1 MQLCAVHMWSTST
14 YIQCIFPSKEV
25 QWSEVHSLSSSSVL
39 KFNFSL
45 SNGKVHIKYSHS
57 TPSNV
62 FFDQELCL
70 YMIGKEE
77 EVQWYCLFIDIL
89 FTALLLSTEWGL
101 TLVGFLSRQMEA
113 SKDRTGINQRE
124 LIFFS
129 K

>member
-1 MQLCAVHMWSTST
+1 MIFAECHAVCWVQFCCAVVCKGDKLWSCVQCTCGAPAPT
-14 YIQCIFPSKEV
+14 YNAFPLPKEV

-62 FFDQELCL
+62 FLDQGLCV

-77 EVQWYCLFIDIL
+77 EVNGIVYLLTFCLQL
-89 FTALLLSTEWGL
+89 CYSLQSG
-101 TLVGFLSRQMEA
+101 GSH
-113 SKDRTGINQRE
+113 
-124 LIFFS
+124 
-129 K
+129 